1 MLLAESRKNDLTH
14 TILSYW
20 RDSSIP
26 LRDQAFP
33 SYQMLHIKNIPTV
46 AHQHYSFL
54 SQQPFLTFQKV
65 QYGFERAEQSK
76 HQ

>member
-1 MLLAESRKNDLTH
+1 MLLAESWKNNMTH

-26 LRDQAFP
+26 LRDQPFP
-33 SYQMLHIKNIPTV
+33 LFQMLHIKHITTV

-54 SQQPFLTFQKV
+54 SQQPF
-65 QYGFERAEQSK
+65 
-76 HQ
+76 